1 LTAFAARFPDRNPA
15 GMPSVDWSNG
25 RPVPTESASAAHRN
39 GHVPITTDIVVCVH
53 DALADIRLCLDSIAA
68 TGDDQPF
75 RLILVDDGSSPA
87 CAAFLRDV
95 AARDPATILNRHDE
109 SRGYTRA
116 ANVGL
121 RRATADHIVLLNS
134 DTIVTP
140 GWLAGLRECLESDP
154 DIGIVGPLSNAAS
167 YQSIPAIRSPSGDW
181 SLNPVPASWSV
192 DQIAALVRQVSP
204 RRFPRFPFL
213 NGFCLMFDRQ
223 VIDAIGFFDEEAFPL
238 GFGEE
243 NDYCLR
249 ARDAGFTLAVA
260 DHVYVFHAKSRS
272 FGNTRRTELSAA
284 GRIALEAKHGSA
296 RIRRDISGIEAHTDL
311 RRLRE
316 IVRDVFHQTS
326 PPPASPAPDVLSVLF
341 LLPVSGGGGGAH
353 SVVQEALGM
362 RPLGVRSHV
371 AVKSEQATL
380 HAANYPSAWG
390 RGLFLPFDT
399 TDHLVRIAGEFD
411 VVVATIYTSM
421 RRLQAIAE
429 AHPNILPAYYVQDYE
444 PWFCRDGTHERETA
458 LATYTAIP
466 GMLLFAKTDWLC
478 AMVQERHGV
487 PVHKVQPGLDPDV
500 YLPGDRS
507 PETGSPVHVAA
518 MIRPTTPRR
527 AAHLTMDVL
536 EELERRFG
544 NAVSLHIFGAS
555 DEVVAHYGL
564 TPDFPV
570 VNHGKLRLDQVADLL
585 RACDVFLD
593 LSEYQAFGRTGL
605 EAMACG
611 CVTVLPDFGG
621 TDEYAVDRQNALVV
635 DTADFNACVAAASQL
650 IEDDGLRARLR
661 RAGHATAERYSIFQ
675 AALSEVIV
683 FREALRARR
692 LARVGDPWN
701 GRASR
706 AYRATGSRSRISS
719 TSAAT
724 SYRPN
729 DGIR

>member
-1 LTAFAARFPDRNPA
+1 
-15 GMPSVDWSNG
+15 
-25 RPVPTESASAAHRN
+25 
-39 GHVPITTDIVVCVH
+39 VCVH
-53 DALADIRLCLDSIAA
+53 DALGDVRLCLDSV
-68 TGDDQPF
+68 TTCGDDQGT
-75 RLILVDDGSSPA
+75 RLILVDDGSGPE
-87 CAAFLRDV
+87 CAVFLREF
-95 AARDPATILNRHDE
+95 AARDPATLLIRHDE
-109 SRGYTRA
+109 PRGYTRA
-116 ANVGL
+116 ANAGL
-121 RRATADHIVLLNS
+121 RCATADHIVLLNS

-140 GWLAGLRECLESDP
+140 GWLSGLRECLRSAP
-154 DIGIVGPLSNAAS
+154 GIGIVGPLSNAAS

-181 SLNPVPASWSV
+181 SLNPIPASWSA
-192 DQIAALVRQVSP
+192 DQIAALVRQISP
-204 RRFPRFPFL
+204 RQFTRLPFL

-223 VIDAIGFFDEEAFPL
+223 VIDTIGLFDEDAFPL

-249 ARDAGFTLAVA
+249 ARDAGFALAMA

-272 FGNTRRTELSAA
+272 FGNARRTELSAA
-284 GRIALEAKHGSA
+284 GRIALEAKHGSE
-296 RIRRDISGIEAHTDL
+296 RIRQDIAAIEANTDL
-311 RRLRE
+311 QRLRK
-316 IVRDVFHQTS
+316 IVREAFHQTS
-326 PPPASPAPDVLSVLF
+326 PPPTPPTPDALSVLF

-371 AVKSEQATL
+371 AVKSEQAAL

-399 TDHLVRIAGEFD
+399 TEHLVRIAGEFD

-421 RRLQAIAE
+421 RRLQAITE

-444 PWFCRDGTHERETA
+444 PWFCREGTHERETA
-458 LATYTAIP
+458 LATYTVIP
-466 GMLLFAKTDWLC
+466 DLLLFAKTDWLC

-487 PVHKVQPGLDPDV
+487 PVHKVEPGLDPDV
-500 YLPGDRS
+500 YFPGDHS
-507 PETGSPVHVAA
+507 HPTGSPVHVAA

-544 NAVSLHIFGAS
+544 NAVSLHIFGSS
-555 DEVVAHYGL
+555 DEVVAHHGL

-570 VNHGKLRLDQVADLL
+570 INHGKLRLDQVADLL

-611 CVTVLPDFGG
+611 CVTVLPAFGG
-621 TDEYAVDRQNALVV
+621 TDEYAVNHQNSLVV
-635 DTADFNACVAAASQL
+635 DTSDFAACVAAAGEL
-650 IEDDGLRARLR
+650 IEDDDLRARLR

-675 AALSEVIV
+675 AALSEVTV
-683 FREALRARR
+683 FREGLRARR
-692 LARVGDPWN
+692 RARDADPWN
-701 GRASR
+701 GRACR
-706 AYRATGSRSRISS
+706 AYSATGSRSRISS